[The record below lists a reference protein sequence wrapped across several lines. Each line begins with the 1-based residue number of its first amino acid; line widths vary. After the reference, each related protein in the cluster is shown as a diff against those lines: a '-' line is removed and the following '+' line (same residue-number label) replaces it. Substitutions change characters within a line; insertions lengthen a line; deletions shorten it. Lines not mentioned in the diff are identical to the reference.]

1 VRAIGGFL
9 TWLMDAQS
17 GWARPFG
24 EFNHRWVSALFRS
37 AGPVKDFL
45 NGRWLRHPLHAALT
59 DGPIGILFTV
69 TVLDILGQPAA
80 ADLTLVLGV
89 LAVIAAA
96 VTGLADYADADG
108 VARTRA
114 TLHGTLMVVALG
126 IYLASMVT
134 RLGEPADRLVP
145 IVTAIMGFL
154 VLAAGAF
161 VGGDVVYTFGNMVS
175 RHAFGRGGATW
186 VALDLP
192 RDAEL
197 EEGTITRV
205 KAGTQQLALVRIGD
219 TVHGLHDA
227 CAHAGGQ
234 LSRGKL
240 VEGCL
245 ECPLHG
251 SRFRVTDGAAVRG
264 PSVYDQPTYAIRRTD
279 GGGWEARRES

>member
-9 TWLMDAQS
+9 IWLMDAQT

-24 EFNHRWVSALFRS
+24 EFNHRWISAMFRPV
-37 AGPVKDFL
+37 GPVKDFL

-69 TVLDILGQPAA
+69 TVLDVLGQSAA
-80 ADLTLVLGV
+80 ADVTLVLGV
-89 LAVIAAA
+89 LAVVAAGVA
-96 VTGLADYADADG
+96 GLADFADTDG
-108 VARTRA
+108 AARTRA
-114 TLHGTLMVVALG
+114 TLHGTLMVLALL
-126 IYLASMVT
+126 IYLSSMVT
-134 RLGEPADRLVP
+134 RLGEPADRLIP
-145 IVTAIMGFL
+145 IATAIAGFL

-161 VGGDVVYTFGNMVS
+161 VGGDIVYALGNMVS

-186 VALDLP
+186 VVLNLP
-192 RDAEL
+192 PDGELAESIVVRA
-197 EEGTITRV
+197 T
-205 KAGTQQLALVRIGD
+205 AGTQQLALVRVGD

-240 VEGCL
+240 VDGCL

-251 SRFRVTDGAAVRG
+251 SRFRVTDGAAMRG
-264 PSVYDQPTYAIRRTD
+264 PTVYDQPTYAVRRTG
-279 GGGWEARRES
+279 GGGWEARRVS